1 MKLFQRREELPATP
15 DKRMARLAN
24 AEYQTLLSWFDNTIM
39 GLGASFDQWRYHDAP
54 IDEVIQHVDALQ
66 ALLMEI
72 RERKKV

>member
-1 MKLFQRREELPATP
+1 MKLFQRREALPATS